1 MVAGDWIY
9 VYMDEQGNLAQ
20 FTYAILPEKNNAA
33 VYVDGNSPDY
43 QYIETQAREYKAEL
57 YFSITNNYSSTL
69 IWIDKND
76 SLFVIT
82 AKLEKEELIKWAE
95 SVVEIIEE

>member
-1 MVAGDWIY
+1 
-9 VYMDEQGNLAQ
+9 MDEQGNLAQ